1 MLTKA
6 TQKLVLIM
14 DKHGSAIRKSVF
26 HETGKLT
33 PEEFVIAGD
42 FLVENFPSWSWC
54 SGLPDKRRPHLP
66 PEKQFLQTKNVPCFT
81 GHGTHDNIVEKIVED
96 LGEEGSS
103 WIEAHVSDETAD
115 APVEELK
122 AVDLAAAP
130 VPAVAAASAAAAA
143 AAAVVEDDADDDDDG
158 DVADLDEFV
167 YAGAAVKDD
176 DKAAVAAAPAA
187 QSGVASTRSY
197 DITITYDVHY
207 STPRVWLFGYDR
219 NNNPLKELEWRQD
232 FSADHVDK
240 TVTVEVH
247 PHLGYSCPSIHP
259 CKHASAMVRMV
270 SMLGG
275 SPLDVKYYMLI
286 FLKFIQAMIPN
297 IEYDYTSQFQVA
309 DG

>member
-42 FLVENFPSWSWC
+42 FLVENFPSWSWG
-54 SGLPDKRRPHLP
+54 SGLPDKRRSHLP
-66 PEKQFLQTKNVPCFT
+66 ADKQFLQTKNVPCFT
-81 GHGTHDNIVEKIVED
+81 GHSTHDNIVEKAVETGD
-96 LGEEGSS
+96 DGSG
-103 WIEAHVSDETAD
+103 WIEAQVTDEHAD

-122 AVDLAAAP
+122 AVDLGAG
-130 VPAVAAASAAAAA
+130 AAAAA
-143 AAAVVEDDADDDDDG
+143 AAGPAVGAAVAVEDAPEDDDDDDDVPDIG
-158 DVADLDEFV
+158 DYNYEGSAI
-167 YAGAAVKDD
+167 KDD

-207 STPRVWLFGYDR
+207 STPRVWLFGYDS
-219 NNNPLKELEWRQD
+219 NSNPLRDEWRQD

-240 TVTVEVH
+240 TVTVEQH

-270 SMLGG
+270 SVLGG

>member
-1 MLTKA
+1 MASMITKA

-14 DKHGSAIRKSVF
+14 DRHGSAIRKSVF

-42 FLVENFPSWSWC
+42 FLVENFPSWSWG
-54 SGLPDKRRPHLP
+54 SGVPDKRRAHLP
-66 PEKQFLQTKNVPCFT
+66 ADKQYLQTKKVPCFT
-81 GHGTHDNIVEKIVED
+81 GHATHDNIVESDVEGN
-96 LGEEGSS
+96 GEDGG
-103 WIEAHVSDETAD
+103 WIEAHVSGEAAD
-115 APVEELK
+115 APVEEL
-122 AVDLAAAP
+122 AALDVSSGGA
-130 VPAVAAASAAAAA
+130 AAASAS
-143 AAAVVEDDADDDDDG
+143 VHVEDDDDDDDDG
-158 DVADLDEFV
+158 DVAELDSFNYNE
-167 YAGAAVKDD
+167 AAIKDD

-187 QSGVASTRSY
+187 QVGVANTRSY

-207 STPRVWLFGYDR
+207 STPRVWLFGYDNQDR
-219 NNNPLKELEWRQD
+219 PLKESEWRQD

-240 TVTVEVH
+240 TVTYEQH